1 MERCYCN
8 YVSYDTFGG
17 RWGRLARGVSHIHFS
32 SGETVMARKLGIA
45 IFALT
50 LAALVNVAQAAE
62 DPTGTWKWSVTRGD
76 QTFDVTLKLKLEG
89 DKLTGTM
96 PGRNNT
102 ETAIEEGTF
111 KDNVVAFKVTRERNG
126 QKFTTKYSGTV
137 SGDEIKGKST
147 SERDGKVTDRDWVA
161 KRSK

>member
-1 MERCYCN
+1 MSRHIA
-8 YVSYDTFGG
+8 
-17 RWGRLARGVSHIHFS
+17 LATIGLLSLV
-32 SGETVMARKLGIA
+32 
-45 IFALT
+45 
-50 LAALVNVAQAAE
+50 LVNVAQAAE

-76 QTFDVTLKLKLEG
+76 QTFEQSLTLKLEG

-126 QKFTTKYSGTV
+126 QKFSTKYSGTV

-147 SERDGKVTDRDWVA
+147 SERDGKVNERDWVA